1 MPPSKP
7 EQVEKLMRALFAR
20 EAELKANEDLV
31 QRATLRSQSLRAAIA
46 DLRATIASLLGE
58 APAKGTDDR
67 APHSAPDTSSRTPE
81 LVPRPGLAR
90 TGGTILVRILAY
102 LDATPRVSDARTVA
116 QALDVNID
124 VVRTTLS
131 KLYARGF
138 IARPQPG
145 QYCSLQYAQ
154 EIAPSLTRRT
164 K

>member
-1 MPPSKP
+1 MLPSKP

-58 APAKGTDDR
+58 AAQATDDR
-67 APHSAPDTSSRTPE
+67 ATGGAPDTSSKTPE
-81 LVPRPGLAR
+81 MVPRPGLAR

-102 LDATPRVSDARTVA
+102 LDAAPRVSDARTVA

-124 VVRTTLS
+124 AVRTTLS
-131 KLYARGF
+131 KLHARGF

-154 EIAPSLTRRT
+154 EIGPSLTRRT

>member
-58 APAKGTDDR
+58 AAQGTDDSD
-67 APHSAPDTSSRTPE
+67 HHGAPDTSSKTPE
-81 LVPRPGLAR
+81 MVPRPGLAR
-90 TGGTILVRILAY
+90 TGGTISCAPGL

-131 KLYARGF
+131 KLHARGF
-138 IARPQPG
+138 IARPQSG

-154 EIAPSLTRRT
+154 EIAPSVTRRT

>member
-58 APAKGTDDR
+58 AAQGTDDR
-67 APHSAPDTSSRTPE
+67 APTGAPDTSSKTPE
-81 LVPRPGLAR
+81 MVPRPGLAR

-131 KLYARGF
+131 KLHARGF
-138 IARPQPG
+138 IARPQSG

-154 EIAPSLTRRT
+154 EIAPSVTRRT